1 MLLGWWV
8 RGLGQPT
15 PFFDDGTKVPGA
27 VPRVLRQSERGAVS
41 LAPSPP
47 SYPGPK

>member
-15 PFFDDGTKVPGA
+15 PFFDDGTKAPRA